1 LNLRKLQKNLQQKIV
16 EHELAEE
23 KIQQQHQFLQQVI
36 NSLEH
41 PFYVIN
47 TTNYQIELANSF
59 MHKLGFQPQITCHA
73 LTHNNPK
80 PCTGESDPCPLE
92 EVKRTKKPVVLEH
105 IHFDK
110 EGNPINVE
118 VHGFPIF
125 DKDGKLTKMIEYSL
139 NITKRKLAEQ
149 KLNQQN
155 EQLKEKNEQLNAF
168 ALQLKAIQKEK
179 LYKLNKAYGY
189 FVPRQF

>member
-1 LNLRKLQKNLQQKIV
+1 MRKLQKNLQQKIV

-110 EGNPINVE
+110 
-118 VHGFPIF
+118 
-125 DKDGKLTKMIEYSL
+125 DGKLTKMIEYSL